1 MVLRHQKLCKDAVL
15 PDMVFWFI
23 QGSITAFSFKGINDW
38 KERLSIFQI
47 IRQHLRLD
55 DLGGKSSGNTAN
67 PQTQVLSNADVIY
80 QIVVGVLVLFNK
92 EAFVFW
98 DFFQPQH
105 NYKVFFRWEKNFGFS
120 LFKVFFFLRSL
131 HKFFFRFFFLG
142 FSCFKLRRVF
152 R

>member
-15 PDMVFWFI
+15 PDRFFWFI

-98 DFFQPQH
+98 
-105 NYKVFFRWEKNFGFS
+105 VFFSRSTTTKYFS
-120 LFKVFFFLRSL
+120 DGKKISAFHFLKFFFFLKIASQV
-131 HKFFFRFFFLG
+131 FFRFFFLG

>member
-1 MVLRHQKLCKDAVL
+1 M
-15 PDMVFWFI
+15 
-23 QGSITAFSFKGINDW
+23 AFSFKGINDW

-80 QIVVGVLVLFNK
+80 QTVVGVLVLFNK

-98 DFFQPQH
+98 VFSAAAQLQSIFQMG
-105 NYKVFFRWEKNFGFS
+105 KKFR
-120 LFKVFFFLRSL
+120 LFTF
-131 HKFFFRFFFLG
+131 
-142 FSCFKLRRVF
+142 
-152 R
+152 